1 MTLRERLIRLSDRL
15 DRLCRSGGIAFFT
28 LMILLV
34 LLQIVARYIFR
45 SVPTWT
51 EEAARYCMVWGGL
64 LGATAAFKSGQDPKM
79 VPPPEGRSR
88 GVTVFAFWL
97 RALSTLI
104 FLGPVLYFSD
114 AFIRRA
120 WYRNTEALGISS
132 AFVTIAV
139 PLAAAV
145 IIFHLLVKIVQ
156 GAKTHS

>member
-1 MTLRERLIRLSDRL
+1 MTLKESLIRLSDRL

-34 LLQIVARYIFR
+34 LLQIVARYVFR

-64 LGATAAFKSGQDPKM
+64 LGATAAFKSDQDPKM
-79 VPPPEGRSR
+79 IPPPQGKSR
-88 GVTVFAFWL
+88 GWTLCAFWL

-114 AFIRRA
+114 SFIRRA
-120 WYRNTEALGISS
+120 WYRNTEAMGISS
-132 AFVTIAV
+132 AFVSVAV
-139 PLAAAV
+139 PLSAAV
-145 IIFHLLVKIVQ
+145 IIFHLLVKIIQ
-156 GAKTHS
+156 GDNPRQ